1 MAQVG
6 RVGGG
11 RLLPHPSGAYSAD
24 SGSVSVKVAELQGG
38 KVMSDR
44 AYQDSLPKKRMG
56 AGALIFDENGRF
68 LLVNPTYKEPWEV
81 PGGVVEANESPA
93 QACVREVRE
102 ELGLDIALERLLLV
116 DYLSDSLE
124 KVEALMFIFQGPTL
138 TQAEIE
144 AIQLQAEELSEY
156 RFCTINEAVE
166 LLNHRLG
173 RRVRRSLAVLVEN
186 GSVYMEDQEAVFK
199 QSTVN

>member
-1 MAQVG
+1 
-6 RVGGG
+6 
-11 RLLPHPSGAYSAD
+11 
-24 SGSVSVKVAELQGG
+24 
-38 KVMSDR
+38 MSNKG
-44 AYQDSLPKKRMG
+44 YQDNLPKKRMG
-56 AGALIFDENGRF
+56 AGALIFDENARF

-102 ELGLDIALERLLLV
+102 ELGLDIELKRLLLV

-138 TQAEIE
+138 TPAEIV
-144 AIQLQAEELSEY
+144 AIQLQTEELREC
-156 RFCTINEAVE
+156 RFCTIDEALA

-173 RRVRRSLAVLVEN
+173 RRVQFSLEALSEN
-186 GSVYMEDQEAVFK
+186 GPIYVEDQESVF
-199 QSTVN
+199 

>member
-1 MAQVG
+1 
-6 RVGGG
+6 
-11 RLLPHPSGAYSAD
+11 
-24 SGSVSVKVAELQGG
+24 
-38 KVMSDR
+38 MSDR
-44 AYQDSLPKKRMG
+44 AYQNSLPKKRMG

-102 ELGLDIALERLLLV
+102 ELGLDIELKRLLLV
-116 DYLSDSLE
+116 DYLSDSP
-124 KVEALMFIFQGPTL
+124 KKMEALMFIFQGPTL
-138 TQAEIE
+138 TSAEIE

-156 RFCTINEAVE
+156 RFCTIDEAVG

-173 RRVRRSLAVLVEN
+173 RRVRRSLAVAVEN
-186 GSVYMEDQEAVFK
+186 EPVYVEDQEAVF
-199 QSTVN
+199 

>member
-1 MAQVG
+1 
-6 RVGGG
+6 
-11 RLLPHPSGAYSAD
+11 
-24 SGSVSVKVAELQGG
+24 
-38 KVMSDR
+38 MSDR
-44 AYQDSLPKKRMG
+44 AYQASLPMKRMG

-81 PGGVVEANESPA
+81 PGGVVEDNESPA

-102 ELGLDIALERLLLV
+102 ELGLDIMLQRLLVV
-116 DYLSDSLE
+116 DYLSDSPE

-138 TQAEIE
+138 TPAEIE

-156 RFCTINEAVE
+156 CFCTAEEAVT

-173 RRVRRSLAVLVEN
+173 RRVLRSPDALAQN
-186 GSVYMEDQEAVFK
+186 GPVYVEDQEAVF
-199 QSTVN
+199 QQLEGGS

>member
-1 MAQVG
+1 
-6 RVGGG
+6 
-11 RLLPHPSGAYSAD
+11 
-24 SGSVSVKVAELQGG
+24 
-38 KVMSDR
+38 MSNR

-81 PGGVVEANESPA
+81 PGGIVEAHESPA

-102 ELGLDIALERLLLV
+102 ELGLDIKLEQLLLV
-116 DYLSDSLE
+116 DYLSDSPE
-124 KVEALMFIFQGPTL
+124 KVEALMFIFYGPTL

-156 RFCTINEAVE
+156 RFCTIDEAIG

-173 RRVRRSLAVLVEN
+173 RRVRRSLEALGEN
-186 GSVYMEDQEAVFK
+186 GPVYVEDQESVF
-199 QSTVN
+199 TN